1 MTWSDGLRSK
11 RNANEDRAIAA
22 RKEQTGCAAPSSARK
37 ADPTHAAAGGIWHRQ
52 RCRHFGFNLCGEVR
66 MGGQAG
72 DLSGKPTNSV
82 HRSIGV
88 PGPQCLSVE
97 GRIET
102 KSGDILAALKA
113 ERGAPLL
120 AIDVAAAKARLE
132 RLPWIRS
139 AEVERQLPDTVR
151 VKVEERKPFAL
162 WQLGQRLS
170 LIDREGVVILK
181 DNVARFANRP
191 LVVGEGAERRAAEI
205 LDLVATEPGISNTVE
220 VAVLVSGRRWNLRLK
235 GGIEVRLPEER
246 MDAAWHRLARMER
259 ETRLLNKAI
268 TAIDLRQPD
277 RVIVGLTPE
286 AAQAP
291 QGPGEST

>member
-1 MTWSDGLRSK
+1 MLRL
-11 RNANEDRAIAA
+11 AAYGIA
-22 RKEQTGCAAPSSARK
+22 S
-37 ADPTHAAAGGIWHRQ
+37 AAA
-52 RCRHFGFNLCGEVR
+52 
-66 MGGQAG
+66 
-72 DLSGKPTNSV
+72 LSGSTYAVESGWADKQVTLVANRLIQITAQSGFRV
-82 HRSIGV
+82 RNV
-88 PGPQCLSVE
+88 LVE
-97 GRIET
+97 GRVET

-120 AIDVAAAKARLE
+120 DIDVAAAKARLE
-132 RLPWIRS
+132 GLPWIKS
-139 AEVERQLPDTVR
+139 AEVERQLPDTLR

-170 LIDREGVVILK
+170 VIDREGVVIVK
-181 DNVARFANRP
+181 DNVGRFADRP

-205 LDLVATEPGISNTVE
+205 LDLVASEPAISKAVDA
-220 VAVLVSGRRWNLRLK
+220 AVLVSGRRWNLRLK
-235 GGIEVRLPEER
+235 GGIEVRLPEEG
-246 MDAAWHRLARMER
+246 MDTAWHRLARMER

-286 AAQAP
+286 AAKAP

>member
-1 MTWSDGLRSK
+1 MRMRTESLP
-11 RNANEDRAIAA
+11 RAKSRPAAA
-22 RKEQTGCAAPSSARK
+22 RRRPRAKLTRRMLRLAAYGIAS
-37 ADPTHAAAGGIWHRQ
+37 AAAISGSTYAVESGWADKQVTLVANQLIQ
-52 RCRHFGFNLCGEVR
+52 ITAQSGFRVR
-66 MGGQAG
+66 NV
-72 DLSGKPTNSV
+72 L
-82 HRSIGV
+82 
-88 PGPQCLSVE
+88 VE
-97 GRIET
+97 GRVET

-120 AIDVAAAKARLE
+120 DIDVAAAKARLE
-132 RLPWIRS
+132 GLPWIKS
-139 AEVERQLPDTVR
+139 AEVERQLPDTLR

-170 LIDREGVVILK
+170 VIDREGVVIVK
-181 DNVARFANRP
+181 DNVGRFADRP

-205 LDLVATEPGISNTVE
+205 LDLVASEPAISKAVDA
-220 VAVLVSGRRWNLRLK
+220 AVLVSGRRWNLRLK
-235 GGIEVRLPEER
+235 GKIEVRLPEEG

-286 AAQAP
+286 AAKAP

>member
-1 MTWSDGLRSK
+1 MLRL
-11 RNANEDRAIAA
+11 AAYGIA
-22 RKEQTGCAAPSSARK
+22 S
-37 ADPTHAAAGGIWHRQ
+37 AAA
-52 RCRHFGFNLCGEVR
+52 
-66 MGGQAG
+66 
-72 DLSGKPTNSV
+72 LSGSTYAVESGWADKQVTLVANRLIQITAQSGFRV
-82 HRSIGV
+82 RNV
-88 PGPQCLSVE
+88 LVE
-97 GRIET
+97 GRVET

-120 AIDVAAAKARLE
+120 DIDVAAAKARLE
-132 RLPWIRS
+132 GLPWIKS
-139 AEVERQLPDTVR
+139 AEVERQLPDTLR

-170 LIDREGVVILK
+170 VIDREGVVIVK
-181 DNVARFANRP
+181 DNVGRFADRP

-205 LDLVATEPGISNTVE
+205 LDLVASEPAISKAVDA
-220 VAVLVSGRRWNLRLK
+220 AVLVSGRRWNLRLK
-235 GGIEVRLPEER
+235 GGIEVRLPEEG

-268 TAIDLRQPD
+268 TAIDLRQSD

-286 AAQAP
+286 AAKAP

>member
-1 MTWSDGLRSK
+1 MRMRTESLP
-11 RNANEDRAIAA
+11 RAKSRPAAA
-22 RKEQTGCAAPSSARK
+22 RRRPRAKLTRRMLRLAAYGIAS
-37 ADPTHAAAGGIWHRQ
+37 AAAISGSTYAVESGWADKQVTLVANRLIQ
-52 RCRHFGFNLCGEVR
+52 ITAQSGFRVR
-66 MGGQAG
+66 NV
-72 DLSGKPTNSV
+72 L
-82 HRSIGV
+82 
-88 PGPQCLSVE
+88 VE
-97 GRIET
+97 GRVET

-120 AIDVAAAKARLE
+120 DIDVAAAKARLE
-132 RLPWIRS
+132 GLPWIKS
-139 AEVERQLPDTVR
+139 AEVERQLPDTLR

-170 LIDREGVVILK
+170 VIDREGVVIVK
-181 DNVARFANRP
+181 DDVGRFADRP

-205 LDLVATEPGISNTVE
+205 LDLVTSEPAISKAVDA
-220 VAVLVSGRRWNLRLK
+220 AVLVSGRRWNLRLK
-235 GGIEVRLPEER
+235 GGIEVRLPEEG

-277 RVIVGLTPE
+277 RVMVGLTPE
-286 AAQAP
+286 AAKAP

>member
-1 MTWSDGLRSK
+1 MRMRTAPLP
-11 RNANEDRAIAA
+11 RAKS
-22 RKEQTGCAAPSSARK
+22 RPAAPRRRPRAKLTRRMLRLAAYGIASVAVISASTYAVK
-37 ADPTHAAAGGIWHRQ
+37 SGWADKQVTLVANRLIQFTAQ
-52 RCRHFGFNLCGEVR
+52 SGFQVR
-66 MGGQAG
+66 NV
-72 DLSGKPTNSV
+72 L
-82 HRSIGV
+82 
-88 PGPQCLSVE
+88 VE

-132 RLPWIRS
+132 GLPWIKS

-170 LIDREGVVILK
+170 VIDREGVVILK